1 MALTKKEQDS
11 IIVSKA
17 MQAASKRRIATKVIA
32 IILFATLVL
41 SGGAWGVMSI
51 IDANSMMI
59 SISDKK
65 EGLSLSVEPTF
76 EYPTTK
82 LAMKGPEKMDAY
94 TYTWFN
100 FEKDVLGKDGAHHG
114 MGYICY
120 SFYIKN
126 ISPTNPCLYNF
137 DIKITKNTKNV
148 ASAIR
153 FMVIESDENCK
164 NEVYSAK
171 VYAQEKEDGTAE
183 FVSYNDCVQ
192 NQEALSLNLLNSGNS
207 LLQTN
212 TTFPFVGNV
221 INEETGEDMGLY
233 AVREKGK
240 RLSHDSYVKYTIL
253 AWFEGTDLQC
263 VNAVLGGKC
272 VFSLN
277 FELTE
282 YLDVEYYG
290 E

>member
-1 MALTKKEQDS
+1 MALTKKEQDN

-17 MQAASKRRIATKVIA
+17 MQAASKRRVATKIIA
-32 IILFATLVL
+32 IVLFATLVL

-59 SISDKK
+59 SISDKQ
-65 EGLSLSVEPTF
+65 EGLALSMEPTF

-82 LAMKGPEKMDAY
+82 LSIGGPERMDAY

-100 FEKDVLGKDGAHHG
+100 FEKDILGKDGAHHG
-114 MGYICY
+114 IGYICY
-120 SFYIKN
+120 SFYLKN
-126 ISPTNPCLYNF
+126 VSPTNPCLYTF
-137 DIKITKNTKNV
+137 DIRLTKNTRNV

-153 FMVIESDENCK
+153 FMVIESDENCE
-164 NEVYSAK
+164 NEVYSAR

-183 FVSYNDCVQ
+183 FVSYNDCVESQ
-192 NQEALSLNLLNSGNS
+192 TGVSLALLNSNNS

-221 INEETGEDMGLY
+221 IDEETGDDLGLY
-233 AVREKGK
+233 AVRETNK
-240 RLSHDSYVKYTIL
+240 RLSHNAYVKYTIV

-263 VNAVLGGKC
+263 VNDVLGGKC

-290 E
+290 